1 MKPGSVDLPLAYR
14 LATGASMVLGAS
26 WLAYLAYL
34 HTTAVTR
41 QSVYMGQIT
50 FYAGVL
56 MAVSGLAL
64 LVLIGS
70 IGVLARTHRPL
81 IRRAVCWGLGAVL
94 IAVLVFAATRSLIDH
109 AVS

>member
-26 WLAYLAYL
+26 WLAYLVYL

-41 QSVYMGQIT
+41 QSVYMGPIT
-50 FYAGVL
+50 FYAGML
-56 MAVSGLAL
+56 MAVSGLAV

-70 IGVLARTHRPL
+70 IGALARTHRPL
-81 IRRAVCWGLGAVL
+81 IKRAACWGLGAMLV
-94 IAVLVFAATRSLIDH
+94 AVLVFATTRPLIDR
-109 AVS
+109 AI